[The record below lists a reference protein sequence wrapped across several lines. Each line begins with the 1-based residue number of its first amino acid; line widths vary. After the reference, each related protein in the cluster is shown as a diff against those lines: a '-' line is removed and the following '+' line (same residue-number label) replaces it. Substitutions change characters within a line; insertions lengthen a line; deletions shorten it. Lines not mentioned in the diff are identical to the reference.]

1 MKRFNLLPIFAISCA
16 MLLYVSCRNTPQN
29 TEHRTAIKVSSI
41 VVGDENNT
49 QVRTYVGALE
59 SDMQMPLSFPLG
71 GRLTELYIHNG
82 QSVRKGTLLA
92 KVDETAAKSLHDAAL
107 ATLRQAEDGYARM
120 KQVYDQGGV
129 SEVRWMQMLTD
140 LEKARQSEISTRKH
154 LDDCSMYAPQDGVVS
169 MKNIQIGQELSPGAP
184 LCQLIDMKSLHVLF
198 SVPEQEI
205 DAIQIGEI
213 GSAILPSSSG
223 SKLTVKVSDKGL
235 LANPMGHTYQVRA
248 RVTNADG
255 AHLMVGQV
263 AKVSLASTAPQ
274 GLIVPTYCV
283 QIMPTGLVVWTV
295 RDGHAYRT
303 PIEVEVFVKNGVL
316 LKSGLKAGDEVIV
329 DGYQKLYEGA
339 EVEIVND

>member
-1 MKRFNLLPIFAISCA
+1 MKNTTPLSFLAIGVA
-16 MLLYVSCRNTPQN
+16 MLLMASCRNTPQN

-82 QSVRKGTLLA
+82 QSVKKGTLLA
-92 KVDETAAKSLHDAAL
+92 KVDDTSAKSLHNAAL

-120 KQVYDQGGV
+120 KQVYDEGGV

-154 LDDCSMYAPQDGVVS
+154 LDDCSLYAPQDGVIS
-169 MKNIQIGQELSPGAP
+169 MKSVQIGQELSPGTP

-205 DAIQIGEI
+205 KAIKPGEI
-213 GSAILPSSSG
+213 GSAILPSSPDSR
-223 SKLTVKVSDKGL
+223 LTVKVADKGL

-248 RVTNADG
+248 SITDADG

-283 QIMPTGLVVWTV
+283 QTMPTGLVVWTV
-295 RDGHAYRT
+295 REGHAYRT
-303 PIEVEVFVKNGVL
+303 PIEVEVYVKNGVL
-316 LKSGLKAGDEVIV
+316 LKSGLKDGDEVIV